1 MPSWARRTTEGW
13 LIAVHV
19 QPGAKKNE
27 IAGLHGDA
35 LKIRV
40 AAPALEGKANAA
52 VITLIA
58 ERVGVAKSRVR
69 VLRGERSRE
78 KQIEILAP
86 EIAADE
92 RLAPVRGDQ

>member
-1 MPSWARRTTEGW
+1 MPSWARRTKDGW

-19 QPGAKKNE
+19 QPGAKKSE

-52 VITLIA
+52 VIALIA
-58 ERVGVAKSRVR
+58 ERTGVAKSKIR

-92 RLAPVRGDQ
+92 RLAPAQ

>member
-1 MPSWARRTTEGW
+1 LPSWARRTTDGW

-19 QPGAKKNE
+19 QPGAKKSE

-52 VITLIA
+52 VIALIA
-58 ERVGVAKSRVR
+58 ERTGVAKSKIR
-69 VLRGERSRE
+69 VLRGEHSRE
-78 KQIEILAP
+78 KRIEILAP

-92 RLAPVRGDQ
+92 RLAPAQ